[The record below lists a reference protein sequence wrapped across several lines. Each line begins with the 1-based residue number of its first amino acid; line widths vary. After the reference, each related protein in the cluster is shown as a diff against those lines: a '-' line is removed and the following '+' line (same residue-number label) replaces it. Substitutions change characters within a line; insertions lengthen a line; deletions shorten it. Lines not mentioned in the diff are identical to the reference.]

1 IRLPRPLAVA
11 VTFVRVTV
19 GWVFFR
25 MLSPGPIRDVLTA
38 MAGANGIGATPARLL
53 LVLIGVAAV
62 LMWCV
67 PEEWRWNLVRFGFWR
82 LVPIGLATALAILLL
97 NDTHRFIYFQF

>member
-1 IRLPRPLAVA
+1 VA
-11 VTFVRVTV
+11 VTFVLVTV

-25 MLSPGPIRDVLTA
+25 MRSPGPIADVLTA
-38 MAGANGIGATPARLL
+38 MAGANGIGARPARLL